1 MTTQCPPLILPFAQ
15 QLWSQLL
22 QLPNTRMAL
31 SVLPPGVNAARVD
44 HIVVSW
50 RNGML
55 PRRLLSSNN
64 PVTARALAGD
74 VLAGAGVATLF
85 LFRTTSRP
93 RPQDY
98 LQDSSTSTVGLAPL
112 CVTASNPRASVLRC
126 SLLIHHLP
134 RRHQNLKTP
143 SPMGLMAL
151 IHRGKTAT
159 SGSSPFLSS
168 LVDLRRPRDS

>member
-1 MTTQCPPLILPFAQ
+1 MGMGTVQLMRKKAVCVMGQGPPILSEVPWSRRSLPLTLSLTTPCPPLILPFAQ

-22 QLPNTRMAL
+22 HLPNARMAL

-85 LFRTTSRP
+85 LFEQRAVQDLKTTSKTRQHRLWAWLP
-93 RPQDY
+93 
-98 LQDSSTSTVGLAPL
+98 
-112 CVTASNPRASVLRC
+112 CV
-126 SLLIHHLP
+126 
-134 RRHQNLKTP
+134 
-143 SPMGLMAL
+143 
-151 IHRGKTAT
+151 
-159 SGSSPFLSS
+159 
-168 LVDLRRPRDS
+168 

>member
-1 MTTQCPPLILPFAQ
+1 
-15 QLWSQLL
+15 
-22 QLPNTRMAL
+22 MAL

-85 LFRTTSRP
+85 LFEQRAVQDLKTTSKTRQHRLWDWLPCECLRP
-93 RPQDY
+93 IQ
-98 LQDSSTSTVGLAPL
+98 
-112 CVTASNPRASVLRC
+112 VLRC
-126 SLLIHHLP
+126 L
-134 RRHQNLKTP
+134 
-143 SPMGLMAL
+143 GA
-151 IHRGKTAT
+151 
-159 SGSSPFLSS
+159 
-168 LVDLRRPRDS
+168 VY